1 MADVEWISRQELEM
15 GKCRHSIK
23 EIGKTV
29 RLIANQAPPR
39 WSVGWS
45 AADCHWLGCRPVE
58 TATESVRACTGTTF
72 WAFVMSL
79 SDILDILDD
88 WTCCLLLKT
97 LCLVSGLNC
106 ESSQFKS
113 IVRAVRPILLESYRP
128 ALGAGLVT
136 DWQVCLTNSKFSRQT
151 TPAPTN
157 F

>member
-1 MADVEWISRQELEM
+1 
-15 GKCRHSIK
+15 
-23 EIGKTV
+23 
-29 RLIANQAPPR
+29 
-39 WSVGWS
+39 
-45 AADCHWLGCRPVE
+45 
-58 TATESVRACTGTTF
+58 
-72 WAFVMSL
+72 MSL

-136 DWQVCLTNSKFSRQT
+136 D
-151 TPAPTN
+151 
-157 F
+157 